1 MNNPYS
7 APAADLSQPGA
18 VEATYEPRF
27 FTAKGRLGRARYFAY
42 SMGVAALVLW
52 AGMPILYII
61 LSLAKGAGA
70 LATFLPMLLTLVIM
84 GLTAVVAKRR
94 LNDMNRSAWLLLLML
109 VPLANLGLG
118 LWLLFG
124 PGGKGSNKYG
134 PAPCENSTGVVVAC
148 VAGVA
153 ALLLTIVA
161 TFGAAKI
168 ADAGISGNRPASVA
182 P

>member
-42 SMGVAALVLW
+42 SMGVAALVFL
-52 AGMPILYII
+52 AGMPIAFML
-61 LSLAKGAGA
+61 LSLVKGAGT
-70 LATFLPMLLTLVIM
+70 LAAFLPMLLTLVIM

-124 PGGKGSNKYG
+124 PGGKASNKYG
-134 PAPCENSTGVVVAC
+134 LAPCENSTGVVVAC

-161 TFGAAKI
+161 TYGVAKI
-168 ADAGISGNRPASVA
+168 ADAGISGNRPANVR